1 MAYKRFETDQRVI
14 VSVADLLQ
22 DRLENIKYKPGY
34 GSRTITSDG
43 GTSRVYSTVLFR
55 LLELMIMDVIAGH
68 VVYFDR
74 NVKSMFYVD
83 YKPASQEIIS
93 GKGIREDM
101 KIPLVDFKAT
111 NYRMPIIVFDP
122 GYKASTPC
130 ECFIPPYLYSMLID
144 EVNKG
149 KKYPKSN
156 KVFWKNKS

>member
-1 MAYKRFETDQRVI
+1 MGYKRFETDQRVI

-22 DRLENIKYKPGY
+22 DRLENITYKPGH

-55 LLELMIMDVIAGH
+55 LLELIMDVIAGH

-83 YKPASQEIIS
+83 YKPATEIIS
-93 GKGIREDM
+93 GIKENM
-101 KIPLVDFKAT
+101 KIPLVDFKVT
-111 NYRMPIIVFDP
+111 NYRMPIILFDP
-122 GYKASTPC
+122 GYKASTVC

-149 KKYPKSN
+149 KKYPK
-156 KVFWKNKS
+156 V

>member
-1 MAYKRFETDQRVI
+1 MGYKRFETDQRVI

-22 DRLENIKYKPGY
+22 DRLENITYKPGH

-55 LLELMIMDVIAGH
+55 LLELIIMDVIAGH

-93 GKGIREDM
+93 GKGIKENM
-101 KIPLVDFKAT
+101 KIPLVDFKVT
-111 NYRMPIIVFDP
+111 NYRMPIILLTRDIKLQLCVSALFLLT
-122 GYKASTPC
+122 YTLC
-130 ECFIPPYLYSMLID
+130 
-144 EVNKG
+144 
-149 KKYPKSN
+149 
-156 KVFWKNKS
+156 

>member
-1 MAYKRFETDQRVI
+1 MGFKRFETDQRVI

-22 DRLENIKYKPGY
+22 DRLENIKYKPGS

-74 NVKSMFYVD
+74 SVKSMFYVD
-83 YKPASQEIIS
+83 YKPASREIIS
-93 GKGIREDM
+93 GKGLKENM

-156 KVFWKNKS
+156 KVFWKNKK